1 MRNTNRKAV
10 NLGSIHMNWLLYN
23 SKPNFQRQGELWDGK
38 RKSLFIDSLLN
49 GFPIP
54 KIYTED
60 YDGVDKDGYRY
71 GVVDGQ
77 QRLTTLIEFFKGKIN
92 LNKDFNFTPS
102 SDVILTEEDYPKA
115 GQSYLHFSDPL
126 KEYFK
131 NIAVDIVFLEHWP
144 MQTIRELF
152 RRLNSNTPLTA
163 AEYEYSFFN
172 PVNSVAKEVATHP
185 FFTNKVKFRD
195 NRFSHYSMALKL
207 LKLEYKYV
215 AEQQDISPIHGKA
228 EMLSFIEKE
237 DHVDGAKLGVARVEV
252 LKRLTKLESM
262 FTDQDILLKSKSSVI
277 IYYLLLRK
285 LDKEYAAPLLS
296 ISEIL
301 KDTLYRFENLL
312 IKDKEERLNFDLIR
326 YTQDSSQSV
335 FASKTLLSR
344 VGIITKYFLRWNG
357 DTVKLKDTKRVF
369 TENER
374 HYIWIKGN
382 GECQECN
389 TKISLE
395 EMDADHR
402 VMWSLGGQTT
412 LDNAR
417 CLCIKCNR
425 SRKAA

>member
-23 SKPNFQRQGELWDGK
+23 SKPNFQRQGELWSGK
-38 RKSLFIDSLLN
+38 RKALFIDSLLN
-49 GFPIP
+49 GFDIP

-77 QRLTTLIEFFKGKIN
+77 QRLTTLIGFFKGRIN
-92 LNKDFNFTPS
+92 LNKDFSFTPS
-102 SDVILTEEDYPKA
+102 SDVTLPEEDYPKA

-131 NIAVDIVFLEHWP
+131 NIAVDIVYLEHWS

-172 PVNSVAKEVATHP
+172 PVNSVAKEIATHP
-185 FFTNKVKFRD
+185 FFTHKVKFKD
-195 NRFSHYSMALKL
+195 NRFSHYAIAMKL

-215 AEQQDISPIHGKA
+215 AEQQDFSTIEGKA

-237 DHVDGAKLGVARVEV
+237 DRVDGAKLGVARVEV

-262 FTDQDILLKSKSSVI
+262 FTEQDNLLKSKSSVAV
-277 IYYLLLRK
+277 YYLLLRK
-285 LDKEYAAPLLS
+285 LDKEYATPLLS
-296 ISEIL
+296 IPIL
-301 KDTLYRFENLL
+301 LKNTLVRFENIL
-312 IKDKEERLNFDLIR
+312 IKDKEENLNSDLIQYR
-326 YTQDSSQSV
+326 QDSSQGV
-335 FASKTLLSR
+335 FSSNRILSR
-344 VGIITKYFLRWNG
+344 VAIITKYFLRWNG
-357 DTVKLKDTKRVF
+357 DTVILKDTKRVF

-389 TKISLE
+389 TKISLG

-417 CLCIKCNR
+417 CLCVSCNR